1 MYNMKKFSSI
11 LLLLLLSLI
20 GVTAQA
26 QITDVSQITN
36 GKTYTIKS
44 VNRGY
49 LYYDA
54 TTDPNYLRST
64 FYTSTADATPTGTA
78 NEQFAFLRGDCTASP
93 PPSLHSLCR

>member
-11 LLLLLLSLI
+11 LLLLLLSLL

-44 VNRGY
+44 VDRGFIF
-49 LYYDA
+49 YDA
-54 TTDPNYLRST
+54 ATSTDYLRSSSINNT
-64 FYTSTADATPTGTA
+64 TG
-78 NEQFAFLRGDCTASP
+78 NYSGQFIPPLDVDLFTQPPAPSP
-93 PPSLHSLCR
+93 QV